1 MAVHE
6 QFGATLWCQPMSVGV
21 RSTTTG
27 IPIVLREPEAGEAN
41 SMVDN
46 NDALLQAEMVQ
57 HEAMKA
63 FLPTMNVTKP
73 FIALC

>member
-1 MAVHE
+1 M
-6 QFGATLWCQPMSVGV
+6 
-21 RSTTTG
+21 
-27 IPIVLREPEAGEAN
+27 LREPEAGEAN

-46 NDALLQAEMVQ
+46 NDELLQAEMVQ

-73 FIALC
+73 FIVLC